1 MIGSSYVALAIFD
14 YIKDENYLYEFI
26 RYSKKNQE
34 RFGITKEHYK
44 QRYFE
49 KIGVNYLHSYLNY
62 YYDFIRGCYNNIDL
76 DGFDKDILYSKLKMD
91 LSKYKFDMKVL
102 AEYIY
107 SLHKYI
113 NDNEKVALPI
123 DIYSPFLFYLSKKE
137 KFNKIF
143 FIPISGKIINDFNLK
158 DDYIKVF
165 KQLYLYNS
173 PKLNVHFLWQN
184 DNDIQCLTD
193 FKIFSKIKRLNV
205 KDESTLITS
214 ETINYKNFFK
224 LLFSPKNIKGNNLV
238 YL

>member
-1 MIGSSYVALAIFD
+1 
-14 YIKDENYLYEFI
+14 
-26 RYSKKNQE
+26 
-34 RFGITKEHYK
+34 
-44 QRYFE
+44 
-49 KIGVNYLHSYLNY
+49 
-62 YYDFIRGCYNNIDL
+62 
-76 DGFDKDILYSKLKMD
+76 
-91 LSKYKFDMKVL
+91 MKVL
-102 AEYIY
+102 EEYIY

-184 DNDIQCLTD
+184 DNDIQYLTD
-193 FKIFSKIKRLNV
+193 FKIF
-205 KDESTLITS
+205 
-214 ETINYKNFFK
+214 
-224 LLFSPKNIKGNNLV
+224 
-238 YL
+238 